1 MGTVS
6 NDILILVDN
15 GHGSN
20 TRGKR
25 SPDGRLVEAVYARE
39 IASKVVYGLCKLGY
53 DAELLTP
60 ETFDV
65 SLLERVHRVNVKC
78 QSRGK
83 DNVLCVSIHCNAAGN
98 GEKWMD
104 ATGWEIWTS
113 EGRTESDD
121 LADHFMIAAKSC
133 FDGQTIREWKKQ
145 DGERDKE
152 AGFSILKNTLC
163 PAVLT
168 ENFFMDNKKDVRYM
182 LSDEGKGAIVQ
193 CHIDAIVSYLSKK

>member
-1 MGTVS
+1 MGSAS

-25 SPDGRLVEAVYARE
+25 SPDGRLVEAVYARA

-60 ETFDV
+60 EAFDV

-113 EGRTESDD
+113 EGKTESDD
-121 LADHFMIAAKSC
+121 LADHFMISAKSC

-168 ENFFMDNKKDVRYM
+168 ENFFMDNKKDVKYM
-182 LSDEGKGAIVQ
+182 LSDEGKWAVVK